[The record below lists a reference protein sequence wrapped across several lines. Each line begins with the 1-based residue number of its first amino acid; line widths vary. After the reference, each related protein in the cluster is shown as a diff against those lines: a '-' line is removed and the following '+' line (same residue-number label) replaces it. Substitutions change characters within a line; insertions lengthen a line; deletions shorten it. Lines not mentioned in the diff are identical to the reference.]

1 VSAAAQALLA
11 ELRRL
16 GVEVVA
22 TGDRLRFKPPSG
34 VTPELRERMREHK
47 GALLDLVRNAPT
59 SPPEPS
65 PRRAAGELEAVRNR
79 LSALLQ
85 GRLWKDSAG
94 WWPKDTGLS
103 PSHAERVANAAME
116 TAPATALPE
125 PGPMTTAR
133 GAVAVRAWRQVVACL
148 IAELSWSEDRA
159 GGAAALV
166 VDPCFPL
173 APPPEERDEDGYTEF
188 DRMFEAYIER
198 QRERFS

>member
-1 VSAAAQALLA
+1 
-11 ELRRL
+11 
-16 GVEVVA
+16 
-22 TGDRLRFKPPSG
+22 
-34 VTPELRERMREHK
+34 
-47 GALLDLVRNAPT
+47 
-59 SPPEPS
+59 
-65 PRRAAGELEAVRNR
+65 
-79 LSALLQ
+79 
-85 GRLWKDSAG
+85 
-94 WWPKDTGLS
+94 
-103 PSHAERVANAAME
+103 
-116 TAPATALPE
+116 
-125 PGPMTTAR
+125 MTTAR